1 MRTVI
6 AAVDDMFFAS
16 KIRGTAEQLNV
27 DIRFARGLESVLTA
41 ARETSPAL
49 IVADVQSQK
58 IDAVALAKAL
68 KDDEELRHI
77 PLLGFLSHV
86 LVDLQREA
94 ISAGFDKVIP
104 RSAFS
109 RDLAAILA
117 GDTKIL
123 MATVAGDKKES

>member
-1 MRTVI
+1 MTSHRTII

-16 KIRGTAEQLNV
+16 KIRATAEQLNV
-27 DIRFARGLESVLTA
+27 DIRFARNLDSVLTA

-68 KDDEELRHI
+68 KADDELRHI
-77 PLLGFLSHV
+77 QLLGFLSHV

-94 ISAGFDKVIP
+94 IDAGFDKVIP
-104 RSAFS
+104 RSVFS

-117 GDTKIL
+117 G
-123 MATVAGDKKES
+123 ES